1 MRHGRLIAAAAV
13 ALLVGAC
20 VETDAEAARRRN
32 LEAQANQSFPG
43 ALPPEASCRR
53 SVLKNP
59 YFGIADQVP
68 LAEIPGAIPHDIPGT
83 GGPHAMWAWRSA
95 STDTPRWERLEVP
108 SALYLAEGQAV
119 SQSGL
124 DLPAGRW
131 RLVVG
136 AAQVGDQ
143 PAGLRIELEGDPE
156 GPFEIESLGPP
167 TLNLIEY
174 DLPAGV
180 DRRLTFT
187 GLGPGEIKLMMACL
201 SPME

>member
-1 MRHGRLIAAAAV
+1 MQRGRLIAAAA
-13 ALLVGAC
+13 ALLIGC
-20 VETDAEAARRRN
+20 TETDLEAAQRRDQAAEADQPLAG
-32 LEAQANQSFPG
+32 S
-43 ALPPEASCRR
+43 LPPEASCAR

-59 YFGIADQVP
+59 LFGIADQVP

-124 DLPAGRW
+124 DLPAGQW

-156 GPFEIESLGPP
+156 GPFEIDSLGPP

-187 GLGPGEIKLMMACL
+187 GLGPGEARLVMACL
-201 SPME
+201 SPMD